1 MNCNDTPTN
10 LCVRTNENKL
20 DKYSKSA
27 KSEFNNY
34 EYIKEQMNKV
44 NTQFFSLILFMFII
58 TTNDDAFLSI
68 DCWIVQIAEWII
80 SATRVFSGRT
90 FVLHFSYIVNAESKD
105 VF

>member
-1 MNCNDTPTN
+1 MYMNCNDTPTH

-44 NTQFFSLILFMFII
+44 YTQFFSLILFMFII
-58 TTNDDAFLSI
+58 TTNDDRFFI
-68 DCWIVQIAEWII
+68 D
-80 SATRVFSGRT
+80 
-90 FVLHFSYIVNAESKD
+90 
-105 VF
+105 